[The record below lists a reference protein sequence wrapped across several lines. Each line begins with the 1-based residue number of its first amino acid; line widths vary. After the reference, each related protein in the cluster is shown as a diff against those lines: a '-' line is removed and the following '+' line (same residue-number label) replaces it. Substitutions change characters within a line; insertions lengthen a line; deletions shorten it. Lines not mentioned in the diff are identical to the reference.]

1 MESDEVIKRVI
12 DGGSLLIGDEEK
24 LAVLR
29 SRFADEPSTDDEKH
43 ELRTQWSDFV
53 KEVRI
58 RLGTV
63 LKSQRVSVLLGAGAS
78 RSVGGPVLANI
89 PVEVEDGLIDEGLN
103 DTKATPWLVAFYAA
117 CARSGGVVP
126 TTDEEILKRRGE
138 RDREPIAANYERVLF
153 VLHVWEEAL
162 ADVNSKLEG
171 VGGREGEIERAAVT
185 AVRKRLVRA
194 LIVRCE
200 LPRRADSDGDQ
211 PEPLRTHRE
220 LVQRLLTRP
229 TNLRRVGVFTLNYD
243 TLLEQAAD
251 AEGAMLVDGFVGNV
265 ERVFRPESYD
275 YDFYFP
281 AETTEGPIHRLDR
294 VLQLYKLH
302 GSINWHSV
310 EQSWTN
316 PFGIESRQIAV
327 ADVEAA
333 VIYPTPAKHGDA
345 LAMPYA
351 ELFRRF
357 AAAVAVPQS
366 ALITIGYGFPDEHV
380 NAIIRQAL
388 AIPSFTLIVV
398 DPKPES
404 AFVEGLR
411 AQEDQRVWI
420 FSGELGYFERF
431 VRTAVPDL
439 RESEIE
445 RKVVETYRALTRMAP
460 ERS

>member
-1 MESDEVIKRVI
+1 MESDKAIKI
-12 DGGSLLIGDEEK
+12 SIAEGSLTIGGAEK
-24 LAVLR
+24 LADLRARFEKEAASEQDKRELR
-29 SRFADEPSTDDEKH
+29 SQWANFA
-43 ELRTQWSDFV
+43 

-78 RSVGGPVLANI
+78 RSAGGPVLANI
-89 PVEVEDGLIDEGLN
+89 PIGVEDSLVDDGLKDGKVTL
-103 DTKATPWLVAFYAA
+103 WLAAFYAA
-117 CARSGGVVP
+117 CAKNGAEAP
-126 TTDEEILKRRGE
+126 TTAEEIGKRRKDPN
-138 RDREPIAANYERVLF
+138 RKPIAANYEHVLF
-153 VLHVWEEAL
+153 VLHVWGEAL
-162 ADVNSKLEG
+162 ADPDSRLTGLTDSEEG
-171 VGGREGEIERAAVT
+171 IEHEAVET
-185 AVRKRLVRA
+185 ARKRLVRA
-194 LIVRCE
+194 LVDLCE
-200 LPRRADSDGDQ
+200 LPRGKAGEDDKS
-211 PEPLRTHRE
+211 ESLRTHRDF
-220 LVQRLLTRP
+220 VQRLLTRP
-229 TNLRRVGVFTLNYD
+229 VNLRRVGVFTVNYD

-302 GSINWHSV
+302 GSINWRSV

-316 PFGIESRQIAV
+316 PYGIEAREAPV
-327 ADVEAA
+327 ADAGAV

-357 AAAVAVPQS
+357 AASVAAPQS
-366 ALITIGYGFPDEHV
+366 VLITIGYGFPDEHV

-398 DPKPES
+398 DPSPDS
-404 AFVEGLR
+404 AFVKSLR
-411 AQEDQRVWI
+411 EQEDQRVWI
-420 FSGELGYFERF
+420 FSGDLGYFERF
-431 VRTAVPDL
+431 VAIAMPDL

-445 RKVVETYRALTRMAP
+445 RRVVETYRALSREAP
-460 ERS
+460 ERT

>member
-1 MESDEVIKRVI
+1 MESDELIKGVI
-12 DGGSLLIGDEEK
+12 DRGSLTIGDQEK
-24 LAVLR
+24 LTDLR
-29 SRFADEPSTDDEKH
+29 SRFADEPSTDEDKRQ
-43 ELRTQWSDFV
+43 LREQWGDFV

-78 RSVGGPVLANI
+78 RSAGGPLLANI
-89 PVEVEDGLIDEGLN
+89 PVEVEDDLIDEGIEEG
-103 DTKATPWLVAFYAA
+103 KATPWLAAFYAA
-117 CARSGGVVP
+117 CARCGGVVP
-126 TTDEEILKRRGE
+126 ASVEEIELRRKDGG
-138 RDREPIAANYERVLF
+138 RDPIAANYERVLF
-153 VLHVWEEAL
+153 ALHIWEEAL
-162 ADVNSKLEG
+162 ADEDSKLAG
-171 VGGREGEIERAAVT
+171 LAGREDEIGRAAVT
-185 AVRKRLVRA
+185 AARERLVKA

-200 LPRRADSDGDQ
+200 LPRNADDRSDQ
-211 PEPLRTHRE
+211 SEPLRTHRE
-220 LVQRLLTRP
+220 LVRRLLTRP

-251 AEGAMLVDGFVGNV
+251 AEGAMLVNGFVGNV

-302 GSINWHSV
+302 GSINWRSV
-310 EQSWTN
+310 KQSWTN
-316 PFGIESRQIAV
+316 PYGIESRERAV
-327 ADVEAA
+327 ADVDAA

-357 AAAVAVPQS
+357 AAAVVAPQS
-366 ALITIGYGFPDEHV
+366 VLITIGYGFPDEHL

-388 AIPSFTLIVV
+388 AIPSFTLIIV

-404 AFVEGLR
+404 TFVKVLR

-431 VRTAVPDL
+431 VATAMPDL

-445 RKVVETYRALTRMAP
+445 RKVVETYRALIRTVPA
-460 ERS
+460 RS